1 MNRRGFLSLIPV
13 MAAVPFLDRLK
24 TKMPVMSLVQRQRLE
39 PDAHEMTFADVDL
52 MKMSGPLQ
60 LRAKGNALWI
70 ESVSWEEHDGTR
82 HSEIIRRN
90 LPPGKGMM
98 LPTMNDVHSIT
109 FAVTCLPLASSATL
123 VELAG

>member
-82 HSEIIRRN
+82 HSAVIRKN
-90 LPPGKGMM
+90 VPKGKSMA
-98 LPTMNDVHSIT
+98 LPTMVRVKTIT
-109 FAVTCLPLASSATL
+109 FAVTCLPLESTTTF
-123 VELAG
+123 VELIG